1 MSAVPAVPERDFI
14 PAVPEREFKGLDYS
28 NDKVDEY
35 RSALDSGV
43 NINSRDCKNSS
54 PIDFLYLST
63 IRGGRK
69 TKKMSASGLMTAGG
83 CGCGLTGGV
92 RYRKRR
98 SNRVYGGG
106 GEGEDMNDISY
117 PNSGEAKAAE
127 AEPGAEPGYPNSGE
141 AKAAEAAEP
150 GTGAGDP
157 AMTGGCFTCKKGVK
171 NITHIYSTIHIII
184 PTLYSKYKKGV
195 SLKPVKPAKAAKA
208 KSPAKAA
215 KAKSPAKAA
224 KAKSPKKPKK

>member
-1 MSAVPAVPERDFI
+1 MS
-14 PAVPEREFKGLDYS
+14 AVPEREFKGLDYS

-83 CGCGLTGGV
+83 CGCGLTGGD

-98 SNRVYGGG
+98 SNSVYG

-117 PNSGEAKAAE
+117 PNSGDAE

-141 AKAAEAAEP
+141 AKAAEP
-150 GTGAGDP
+150 GYPNNSDP

-195 SLKPVKPAKAAKA
+195 SLKPVKPVKPVK
-208 KSPAKAA
+208 
-215 KAKSPAKAA
+215 PAKAA

>member
-1 MSAVPAVPERDFI
+1 MSAV

-35 RSALDSGV
+35 RGALDSGV
-43 NINSRDCKNSS
+43 NINSRECENSS

-98 SNRVYGGG
+98 SNRVHGGE

-117 PNSGEAKAAE
+117 PNSGDAE

-141 AKAAEAAEP
+141 AEAAEAAEP
-150 GTGAGDP
+150 GTEPGDP

-195 SLKPVKPAKAAKA
+195 SLKP
-208 KSPAKAA
+208 
-215 KAKSPAKAA
+215 AKAA

>member
-1 MSAVPAVPERDFI
+1 MSAVPAV

-43 NINSRDCKNSS
+43 NINSRECENSS

-83 CGCGLTGGV
+83 CGCGLMTAGGV

-98 SNRVYGGG
+98 SNSVYG

-117 PNSGEAKAAE
+117 PNSGDAEAAE
-127 AEPGAEPGYPNSGE
+127 AEPGYPNSGE
-141 AKAAEAAEP
+141 AKAAEPGTEP
-150 GTGAGDP
+150 GYPNSGDP

-208 KSPAKAA
+208 AKPAKAA
-215 KAKSPAKAA
+215 K
-224 KAKSPKKPKK
+224 SPKNPKK